1 MATSRVNVKIPT
13 QRLIDALTE
22 AKTKHEKIVTDYKEK
37 VEKAKESEKA
47 RQKAAYDY
55 ASDPKNIESASREMY
70 QLSSGT
76 TVRIEVKVPKSALPK
91 TIEVT
96 GQERHEAQEAS
107 EAIKAIE
114 NSIRILKLTDDE
126 HVSTSTYNSVARYL

>member
-47 RQKAAYDY
+47 RRDAAFAY
-55 ASDPKNIESASREMY
+55 ANDPKNIEKAQRE
-70 QLSSGT
+70 LLNWSDIT
-76 TVRIEVKVPKSALPK
+76 LRINIKVPESALPK

-96 GQERHEAQEAS
+96 SQERQEAQEAS
-107 EAIKAIE
+107 DAVKAIE
-114 NSIRILKLTDDE
+114 NSIRILRLTDDE